1 MSEVDSKQL
10 AQQASKLRREAGQ
23 DILEALLGEDRAND
37 LRRGYNA
44 KQQGAKK
51 APMIDKEKLASL
63 GKQERKLYLEEIKK
77 TAKNVQ
83 GLNVRASE
91 LPSPARAG
99 HLLRTF
105 GQSDREVIENASADA
120 SVPQALTLL
129 NGPIV
134 QAVTSPVSNL
144 SVHLEKAGSA
154 EQKMELLY
162 IALLSRMPSNQ
173 ERAVLSGVITERGT
187 RSVEDVTHALL
198 TGSQFLFIQ

>member
-1 MSEVDSKQL
+1 
-10 AQQASKLRREAGQ
+10 
-23 DILEALLGEDRAND
+23 
-37 LRRGYNA
+37 
-44 KQQGAKK
+44 
-51 APMIDKEKLASL
+51 MIDKEKLASL